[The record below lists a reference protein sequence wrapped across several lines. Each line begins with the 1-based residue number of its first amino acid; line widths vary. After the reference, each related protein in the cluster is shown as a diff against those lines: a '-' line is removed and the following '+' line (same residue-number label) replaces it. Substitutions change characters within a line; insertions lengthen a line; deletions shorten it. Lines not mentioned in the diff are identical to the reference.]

1 MKKVNQEIS
10 KDISGKGDFSF
21 EVTGQTGKVTHFAPG
36 NTGTV
41 QPVALL
47 RLGVFV
53 PTPLATGK
61 TRSIDKVV
69 TMDVSNELQHM
80 EVASS
85 EGYKEISLSSPRLD
99 MNTDFR
105 VWLGIVRTIH
115 DFNDVSVSG
124 RIKLPFSTFLKNCGF
139 DPARSNKHMKARI
152 DASMVKLRMVTFQ
165 FRNEDST
172 LTTGLINWAR
182 YNIKTNEI
190 EIEGDPR
197 IKELYAID
205 YKVFLRLKALDSLQ
219 RKESAQALYTYL
231 ASLPKNPA
239 PISMKRFR
247 DRLRLTSHVSAQNE
261 IIRRSLRELHE
272 IGYLQYHE
280 EKVGRNIKFHI
291 LKRSPSLGAKKDPIQ
306 APAQNAPILDDPL
319 LEKLKMMKAAGFT
332 GEEIAAVL
340 VSIDKMK
347 KINGKHHDE
356 EAEDADFSEE

>member
-10 KDISGKGDFSF
+10 NDISRKSDFSF

-61 TRSIDKVV
+61 THSIDKVV

-124 RIKLPFSTFLKNCGF
+124 RIKLPFSMFLKNCGF

-172 LTTGLINWAR
+172 LITGLINWAR

-205 YKVFLRLKALDSLQ
+205 YKVFLRLKAQESLK
-219 RKESAQALYTYL
+219 RKEY
-231 ASLPKNPA
+231 
-239 PISMKRFR
+239 
-247 DRLRLTSHVSAQNE
+247 
-261 IIRRSLRELHE
+261 
-272 IGYLQYHE
+272 
-280 EKVGRNIKFHI
+280 
-291 LKRSPSLGAKKDPIQ
+291 AK
-306 APAQNAPILDDPL
+306 
-319 LEKLKMMKAAGFT
+319 
-332 GEEIAAVL
+332 
-340 VSIDKMK
+340 
-347 KINGKHHDE
+347 
-356 EAEDADFSEE
+356 

>member
-1 MKKVNQEIS
+1 M
-10 KDISGKGDFSF
+10 
-21 EVTGQTGKVTHFAPG
+21 
-36 NTGTV
+36 
-41 QPVALL
+41 
-47 RLGVFV
+47 
-53 PTPLATGK
+53 
-61 TRSIDKVV
+61 
-69 TMDVSNELQHM
+69 
-80 EVASS
+80 
-85 EGYKEISLSSPRLD
+85 
-99 MNTDFR
+99 
-105 VWLGIVRTIH
+105 
-115 DFNDVSVSG
+115 
-124 RIKLPFSTFLKNCGF
+124 FLKNCGF

-172 LTTGLINWAR
+172 LITGLINWAR

-247 DRLRLTSHVSAQNE
+247 DRLRLTSRVSAQNE
-261 IIRRSLRELHE
+261 IIRRSLHELHE

-291 LKRSPSLGAKKDPIQ
+291 LKRSPSLGAKKEPIL
-306 APAQNAPILDDPL
+306 APAQNAPILDDSL

-347 KINGKHHDE
+347 KINGTKNDQ

>member
-10 KDISGKGDFSF
+10 NDISRKSDFSF

-61 TRSIDKVV
+61 THSIDKVV

-124 RIKLPFSTFLKNCGF
+124 RIKLPFSMFLKNCGF

-172 LTTGLINWAR
+172 LITGLINWAR

-247 DRLRLTSHVSAQNE
+247 DRLRLTSRVSAQNE

-272 IGYLQYHE
+272 IGYLQ
-280 EKVGRNIKFHI
+280 
-291 LKRSPSLGAKKDPIQ
+291 
-306 APAQNAPILDDPL
+306 NAPILDDSL

-347 KINGKHHDE
+347 KINGTKNDE